1 MNNED
6 EPSNTLS
13 VETHTSVI
21 PIYSPSAPV
30 TSAHTYGAIDSNEV
44 NDLERGIVESPC
56 ACPPGNPLGEF
67 CKPVSDILI
76 NLYYHYPKTFALIL
90 LVLLIGVLG
99 YSVDTGNYLDVKWLF
114 CIFLGYC
121 GKIIDESNMN

>member
-6 EPSNTLS
+6 EPINTLS

-30 TSAHTYGAIDSNEV
+30 TSAHTYGAIDINED
-44 NDLERGIVESPC
+44 NDFERGIDQRPC
-56 ACPPGNPLGEF
+56 VCSLGNPSGEI

-76 NLYYHYPKTFALIL
+76 NLYYYYLKTFALIL
-90 LVLLIGVLG
+90 LVLLIGVL
-99 YSVDTGNYLDVKWLF
+99 
-114 CIFLGYC
+114 
-121 GKIIDESNMN
+121 